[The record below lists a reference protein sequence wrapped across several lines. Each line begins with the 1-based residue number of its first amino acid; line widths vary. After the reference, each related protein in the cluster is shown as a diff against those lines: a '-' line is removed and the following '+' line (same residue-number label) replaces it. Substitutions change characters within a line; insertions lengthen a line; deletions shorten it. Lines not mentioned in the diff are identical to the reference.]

1 MNRYRALL
9 KVVEVGSYTH
19 AAEIL
24 GYTQPALSQM
34 IASLEREIGITL
46 LYRSRYGVRL
56 TPEGERLLPTIQR
69 TVQQY
74 DDLRRMEDEIKGL
87 DSGIVRIGT
96 VSSVSCHWLPGIIR
110 KFWAKYPNVQLVL
123 HQGDYTSICNWVQTG
138 TVDFGFVNPAAA
150 KGLETQTLQ
159 TDPFVAVLPKGHP
172 LAQKPSVSLQEL
184 ADEPYLLL
192 EEGCYSE
199 PLEAFRKAGVTP
211 NVRLTMHDDYSIL
224 SMVEQGLGYS
234 LLAELVLQKTAYDV
248 AVRPVDEP
256 ILRTMA
262 LVMKDKRGL
271 SAAAK
276 TFVRFILAENIVQST
291 N

>member
-1 MNRYRALL
+1 MNRYNALV
-9 KVVEVGSYTH
+9 KVVEVGSYTK
-19 AAEIL
+19 AADIL

-34 IASLEREIGITL
+34 IASLEKEIGITL

-56 TPEGERLLPTIQR
+56 TPEGERLFPTIQK
-69 TVQQY
+69 TVLQY
-74 DDLRRMEDEIKGL
+74 ESLRRLEDEIKGL

-96 VSSVSCHWLPGIIR
+96 VSSVSCHRLPGIIR
-110 KFWAKYPNVQLVL
+110 KFWEKYPNVQLVL
-123 HQGDYTSICNWVQTG
+123 HQGDYTSICEWVQTG

-150 KGLETQTLQ
+150 KGLETHILQ
-159 TDPFVAVLPKGHP
+159 TDPFVAVLPKEHT
-172 LAQKPSVSLQEL
+172 LAEKSVVSLREL
-184 ADEPYLLL
+184 AEEPYLLL

-199 PLEAFRKAGVTP
+199 PLEAFHTAGITP

-248 AVRPVDEP
+248 AVRPVKEP

-262 LVMKDKRGL
+262 LVMKDKRAL

-276 TFVRFILAENIVQST
+276 TFMKCIVAETAEHRV
-291 N
+291 

>member
-1 MNRYRALL
+1 MNRYRALI
-9 KVVEVGSYTH
+9 KVVEVGSYTR

-34 IASLEREIGITL
+34 IASLEKEIGITL

-56 TPEGERLLPTIQR
+56 TPEGERLLPIIQKTIQ
-69 TVQQY
+69 QC
-74 DDLRRMEDEIKGL
+74 DDLHRVEDEIKGL

-96 VSSVSCHWLPGIIR
+96 VSSVSCHWLPGIIK
-110 KFWAKYPNVQLVL
+110 KFWLKYPNVQLVL
-123 HQGDYTSICNWVQTG
+123 HQGDYTSICDWVQAG

-150 KGLETQTLQ
+150 KGLETQILR
-159 TDPFVAVLPKGHP
+159 TDPFVAVLAKSHP
-172 LAQKPSVSLQEL
+172 LAQKSTVSLQEL
-184 ADEPYLLL
+184 AAEPYLLL

-199 PLEAFRKAGVTP
+199 PLEAFRKAQITP

-234 LLAELVLQKTAYDV
+234 LLTELVLQKTAYDV
-248 AVRPVDEP
+248 AIRPVDEP

-262 LVMKDKRGL
+262 LVMKSKRGL
-271 SAAAK
+271 SCAAK
-276 TFVRFILAENIVQST
+276 ILMQFILAEN
-291 N
+291 

>member
-1 MNRYRALL
+1 MNRYKALM
-9 KVVEVGSYTH
+9 KVIEAGSYTR

-34 IASLEREIGITL
+34 IASLEKETGITL

-56 TPEGERLLPTIQR
+56 TPEGERLFPMIQQ

-74 DDLRRMEDEIKGL
+74 EALRRAEDEIKGL
-87 DSGIVRIGT
+87 DSGTVRIGT

-110 KFWAKYPNVQLVL
+110 KFWEKYPNVQLIL
-123 HQGDYTSICNWVQTG
+123 HQGDYTSICDWVRTG
-138 TVDFGFVNPAAA
+138 AVDFGFVNPAAA
-150 KGLETQTLQ
+150 KGLETQILW
-159 TDPFVAVLPKGHP
+159 TDPFAAVLPASHP
-172 LAQKPSVSLQEL
+172 LAQKASVSLREL
-184 ADEPYLLL
+184 AAEPYLLL

-199 PLEAFRKAGVTP
+199 PLEAFRKVGITP
-211 NVRLTMHDDYSIL
+211 NIRLTMHDDYSIV

-234 LLAELVLQKTAYDV
+234 LLAELVLKKTAYDV
-248 AVRPVDEP
+248 AIRPVEEP

-262 LVMKDKRGL
+262 LAMKDKRGL

-276 TFVRFILAENIVQST
+276 TFVQFILAEK
-291 N
+291 